1 MVNSDRAGR
10 QLDISVKIKSPIGK
24 LIQYFNRKV
33 EDQWLGYVSREE
45 GDYEIC
51 FNNRFSMLESKRVF
65 WQFEVE
71 GQFDEEAFKKKI
83 VNATIEYAKEQAKEV
98 EGVMR
103 KVRKNTIL
111 KSNKKKIDLLIDI
124 LFNNRSDQALLEQD
138 ISNGG

>member
-1 MVNSDRAGR
+1 
-10 QLDISVKIKSPIGK
+10 
-24 LIQYFNRKV
+24 
-33 EDQWLGYVSREE
+33 
-45 GDYEIC
+45 
-51 FNNRFSMLESKRVF
+51 MLESKRVF

-111 KSNKKKIDLLIDI
+111 KTNKKNYLLIDI
-124 LFNNRSDQALLEQD
+124 FFNNRSDQALPEQD

>member
-1 MVNSDRAGR
+1 
-10 QLDISVKIKSPIGK
+10 
-24 LIQYFNRKV
+24 
-33 EDQWLGYVSREE
+33 
-45 GDYEIC
+45 
-51 FNNRFSMLESKRVF
+51 MLESKRVF

-103 KVRKNTIL
+103 KVSKKYNTEIQQKKN
-111 KSNKKKIDLLIDI
+111 DLLIDI
-124 LFNNRSDQALLEQD
+124 FFNNRSDQALPEQD

>member
-1 MVNSDRAGR
+1 MNSDRAGR

-111 KSNKKKIDLLIDI
+111 KSNKKNYLLIDI
-124 LFNNRSDQALLEQD
+124 FFNNRSDQALPEQD

>member
-1 MVNSDRAGR
+1 MNSDRAGR
-10 QLDISVKIKSPIGK
+10 QLDISVKIKSPTGK

-33 EDQWLGYVSREE
+33 EDQWLGHVSREE

-103 KVRKNTIL
+103 KVSKKYNTEIQQKL
-111 KSNKKKIDLLIDI
+111 T
-124 LFNNRSDQALLEQD
+124 
-138 ISNGG
+138 

>member
-10 QLDISVKIKSPIGK
+10 QLDISVKIKSPTGK

-111 KSNKKKIDLLIDI
+111 KSNK
-124 LFNNRSDQALLEQD
+124 N
-138 ISNGG
+138 

>member
-1 MVNSDRAGR
+1 MNSDRAGR
-10 QLDISVKIKSPIGK
+10 QLDISVKIKSPTGK

-111 KSNKKKIDLLIDI
+111 KSNKKNYLLIDI
-124 LFNNRSDQALLEQD
+124 FFNNRSDQALPEQD